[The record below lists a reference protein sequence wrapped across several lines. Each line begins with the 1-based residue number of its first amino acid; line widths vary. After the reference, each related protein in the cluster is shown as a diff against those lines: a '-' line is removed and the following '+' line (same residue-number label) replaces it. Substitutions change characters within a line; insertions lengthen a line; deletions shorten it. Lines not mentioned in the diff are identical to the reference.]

1 MVWKATR
8 RQRWEG
14 LSAQQSLMQ
23 AADDIDLL
31 DGTLD
36 EHIEEDMAAHAATAE
51 AFQEW
56 KLTSLRNQNRM
67 LFAVVLAL
75 LAAIVSILVPLV
87 TR

>member
-1 MVWKATR
+1 MTWKPQR
-8 RQRWEG
+8 RDRYEG
-14 LSAQQSLMQ
+14 LSSAQWNHAL
-23 AADDIDLL
+23 ADDLDLVENVL
-31 DGTLD
+31 N
-36 EHIEEDMAAHAATAE
+36 EHIEDDMTAHAQTAE

-56 KLTSLRNQNRM
+56 KLALLRSQNRQ